1 MIQRKPQHRLGSVE
15 GAQELK
21 NHPWL
26 KSFPWEDLQ
35 KKKLS
40 SQFFPEEMDN
50 FDIKNIEEEWCDL
63 DDDLF
68 QANLTSLN
76 DI

>member
-26 KSFPWEDLQ
+26 RSFPWEDLEQ
-35 KKKLS
+35 KKLLS
-40 SQFFPEEMDN
+40 PFCISEFDN
-50 FDIKNIEEEWCDL
+50 FDISNIEAEWDDL
-63 DDDLF
+63 DNDLF
-68 QANLTSLN
+68 QDN
-76 DI
+76 

>member
-35 KKKLS
+35 KKKLRS
-40 SQFFPEEMDN
+40 PFFLEEMDN
-50 FDIKNIEEEWCDL
+50 FDI
-63 DDDLF
+63 
-68 QANLTSLN
+68 
-76 DI
+76 